1 MRQFGTACDGLVYRE
16 RPTAFG
22 VLVHQ
27 GRLACVRIER
37 GANSYFDLP
46 GGAREAGESEQ
57 QALMR
62 EFREETGLG
71 IEPDIRLGEAA
82 QYRLKRDGQA
92 VNNQGGFWR
101 VRLVDPTPSGQVET
115 DHELVWMDTALALL
129 SLRHEAHAWAVGL
142 CMARR
147 KPA

>member
-1 MRQFGTACDGLVYRE
+1 MRQFGTARAGLVYRE

-22 VLVHQ
+22 LLVHQ
-27 GRLACVRIER
+27 GRLACVRIDR
-37 GANSYFDLP
+37 GANSYLDLP

-57 QALMR
+57 EALVR

-71 IEPDIRLGEAA
+71 VEPVTWLGEAA
-82 QYRLKRDGQA
+82 QFRLKGDGQA
-92 VNNQGGFWR
+92 VNNQGGFWQ

-115 DHELVWMDTALALL
+115 DHELVWMDPALALL
-129 SLRHEAHAWAVGL
+129 SLRHEAHAWALGVY
-142 CMARR
+142 MSRR